1 MPLSPDQALAAFRAA
16 APLLY
21 APGGFAGFE
30 TAAAVLHAANATL
43 VASEAPDEVGDLV
56 SASAAV
62 VISLGAPS
70 PTRAKLMESAAKH
83 AHKLKR
89 PWLLDP
95 VGVDWSAYRLNL
107 AEALLKHKPAAI
119 RGNAKE
125 IFALAGKPDAPL
137 AEAAPKLAK
146 RHKTLVIASGAGDF
160 VTCGKHSLRIAN
172 GHPMMHRIP
181 ALGCALSALVTGFIA
196 AAPKEAVPA
205 AAAALAYYGLAGE
218 RAATRTEAPGSFA
231 VAFTDALAELHP
243 SALVR
248 DARIADQ

>member
-1 MPLSPDQALAAFRAA
+1 MPLPPDQALTTFRDA
-16 APLLY
+16 APRLY
-21 APGGFAGFE
+21 VPGALAAFE

-43 VASEAPDEVGDLV
+43 VASEAPDEVQDLV
-56 SASAAV
+56 TASAAV
-62 VISLGAPS
+62 VISLGTLS
-70 PTRAKLMESAAKH
+70 PTRAKLMEAAAKS
-83 AHKLKR
+83 AQKLGR

-95 VGVDWSAYRLNL
+95 VGVDWSAYRKKL

-125 IFALAGKPDAPL
+125 ILALAGKPDAPL
-137 AEAAPKLAK
+137 AEAAHKLAK

-160 VTCGKHSLRIAN
+160 VTDGKHNLQIDN
-172 GHPMMHRIP
+172 GHPLMHRIP

-196 AAPKEAVPA
+196 AAPAQAMPA

-218 RAATRTEAPGSFA
+218 RAATRTQAPGSFA

-248 DARIADQ
+248 DARIIAG